1 LVNNSIAIDAG
12 CLGFHGTPAEQAR
25 IRHVFL
31 THTHIDHIATLPIFL
46 DMAFSTT
53 GAGVNVYGTA
63 PVLDCLR
70 RDIFNDR
77 VWPDLVRLSETRAAY
92 LTLHT
97 LTPGRS
103 VRVDGLELTSVAVDH
118 AVPTVGYVIDD
129 GKATIVITSDT
140 GPTEAIWKRAR
151 AAKNC
156 KAVFLEATFPDS
168 MSWLAEL
175 AKHLTPA
182 SFAVEARK
190 GPPGGRF
197 ICRRLHSRYHRQV
210 AKELAALS

>member
-1 LVNNSIAIDAG
+1 LPSATSPRQRRRQFATSYLVNDSIAIDAG

-46 DMAFSTT
+46 DMAFHTT

-77 VWPDLVRLSETRAAY
+77 VWPDLVRLSESRAPY

-103 VRVDGLELTSVAVDH
+103 VRVDGLELTPVTVDH

-140 GPTEAIWKRAR
+140 GPTEA
-151 AAKNC
+151 
-156 KAVFLEATFPDS
+156 
-168 MSWLAEL
+168 
-175 AKHLTPA
+175 
-182 SFAVEARK
+182 
-190 GPPGGRF
+190 
-197 ICRRLHSRYHRQV
+197 
-210 AKELAALS
+210 